1 MDLEHKKRI
10 KRRRSKTLQKS
21 GDELEGKLILQGR
34 ERREKEEASLACLDV
49 MKKRRDVTFPPF

>member
-1 MDLEHKKRI
+1 M
-10 KRRRSKTLQKS
+10 QKS